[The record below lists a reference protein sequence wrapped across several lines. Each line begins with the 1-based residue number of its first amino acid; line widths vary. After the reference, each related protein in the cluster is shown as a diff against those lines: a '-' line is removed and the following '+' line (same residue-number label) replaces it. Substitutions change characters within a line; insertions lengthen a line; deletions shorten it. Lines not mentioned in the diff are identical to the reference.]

1 MAYRFQPPRESLFLI
16 RTVNLFYPAL
26 LALRERIV
34 RISIEPSDWRWLEEL
49 RHSRALLL
57 PNHPSETEPC
67 VMAGIARRLGQPFN
81 YVATDE
87 IFQGITGWFINRMGA
102 FTIRRGWPDRAS
114 LRLSRLLLAE
124 RDRKLVIFPEGETH
138 MQNDVI
144 LPLHKG
150 AVQIGF
156 WSLERLEALGKPLS
170 LRLVPVVI
178 RYRYVGNP
186 RPALRRGLHRLEI
199 QLGLPPRGD
208 PKVLPDRLLRAGLA
222 VLRGVE
228 QEYGVGAP
236 TRQEEK
242 ESIGERIAVLYDLI
256 ATRVTNIL
264 HVKMPADRS
273 VRLRMRALY
282 NATFDY
288 LDRLAEGRTPYER
301 RLHARRVAAAR
312 TCLADLWRVQNFMSI
327 SGDCLASLT
336 AERAGE
342 LLFRLEK
349 EVYGEPR
356 TRPWR
361 EAVIRLG
368 RPMELADRMPE
379 YRVSRKRTVAQCT
392 AEVEERLRTL
402 LGSLSGVSTPLSES

>member
-16 RTVNLFYPAL
+16 RVVNLCYPAL

-34 RISIEPSDWRWLEEL
+34 RIAIEPSDWRRLEEL
-49 RHSRALLL
+49 RCSRALLL

-81 YVATDE
+81 YMATDE
-87 IFQGITGWFINRMGA
+87 IFQGAGGWLINRMGA
-102 FTIRRGWPDRAS
+102 FSIRRGWPDRAS
-114 LRLSRLLLAE
+114 LRMSRRLLAE

-138 MQNDVI
+138 MQNDLI
-144 LPLHKG
+144 LPLHEG

-156 WSLERLEALGKPLS
+156 WSLERLETLGKPQS
-170 LRLVPVVI
+170 LPLVPVVI

-186 RPALRRGLHRLEI
+186 RPALLRGLRRLEI
-199 QLGLPPRGD
+199 HLGLPAPSG
-208 PKVLPDRLLRAGLA
+208 PTALPDRLRRAALA

-228 QEYGVGAP
+228 QEYGVGASS
-236 TRQEEK
+236 RENEK
-242 ESIGERIAVLYDLI
+242 ESVDERIAVLYDLI
-256 ATRVTNIL
+256 AVRVTQVL
-264 HVKMPADRS
+264 RVKMPIDHS

-288 LDRLAEGRTPYER
+288 LDGLAEGKTAYER

-312 TCLADLWRVQNFMSI
+312 MCLADLWRVQNFMSI
-327 SGDCLASLT
+327 SEDCLASLT

-361 EAVIRLG
+361 EAVVRLG
-368 RPMELADRMPE
+368 QPLELADWLPR
-379 YRVSRKRTVAQCT
+379 YRARRKTTVAQCT

-402 LGSLSGVSTPLSES
+402 LGSLSGVRTPL

>member
-1 MAYRFQPPRESLFLI
+1 VAYRFQPPRENRTII
-16 RTVNLFYPAL
+16 RAVNLLYPAF
-26 LALRERIV
+26 LAVRERIV
-34 RISIEPSDWRWLEEL
+34 RISIEPSEWRWLEEL
-49 RHSRALLL
+49 RYSRALLL
-57 PNHPSETEPC
+57 PNHPSETEPSI
-67 VMAGIARRLGQPFN
+67 MAGIARRLRQPFN

-87 IFQGITGWFINRMGA
+87 IFRGSTGWLINRMGA

-114 LRLSRLLLAE
+114 LRMCRRLLAE

-138 MQNDVI
+138 RQNDLI

-156 WSLERLEALGKPLS
+156 WSLERLEALGRLPS
-170 LRLVPVVI
+170 LPVVPVVI

-208 PKVLPDRLLRAGLA
+208 PKALPDRLLRAGLA

-228 QEYGVGAP
+228 QEYGVGASA
-236 TRQEEK
+236 REEEK
-242 ESIGERIAVLYDLI
+242 ESIDERIAVLYDLI
-256 ATRVTNIL
+256 ATRVTHIL

-327 SGDCLASLT
+327 SEECLALRT

-356 TRPWR
+356 TLPWR
-361 EAVIRLG
+361 EAVVRLG
-368 RPMELADRMPE
+368 LPMELAGWLPQ
-379 YRVSRKRTVAQCT
+379 YRASRKRTVAHCT
-392 AEVEERLRTL
+392 AELEEHLRTL
-402 LGSLSGVSTPLSES
+402 LRSMSGVCTPL

>member
-1 MAYRFQPPRESLFLI
+1 
-16 RTVNLFYPAL
+16 
-26 LALRERIV
+26 
-34 RISIEPSDWRWLEEL
+34 
-49 RHSRALLL
+49 
-57 PNHPSETEPC
+57 
-67 VMAGIARRLGQPFN
+67 
-81 YVATDE
+81 
-87 IFQGITGWFINRMGA
+87 
-102 FTIRRGWPDRAS
+102 
-114 LRLSRLLLAE
+114 
-124 RDRKLVIFPEGETH
+124 
-138 MQNDVI
+138 
-144 LPLHKG
+144 
-150 AVQIGF
+150 
-156 WSLERLEALGKPLS
+156 
-170 LRLVPVVI
+170 
-178 RYRYVGNP
+178 
-186 RPALRRGLHRLEI
+186 
-199 QLGLPPRGD
+199 
-208 PKVLPDRLLRAGLA
+208 
-222 VLRGVE
+222 VE
-228 QEYGVGAP
+228 QEYGVGTS
-236 TRQEEK
+236 TREEEK
-242 ESIGERIAVLYDLI
+242 ESIDERIAVLYDLI

-361 EAVIRLG
+361 EAVVRLG
-368 RPMELADRMPE
+368 PPMELADRMPE

-402 LGSLSGVSTPLSES
+402 LESLSGVSTPL